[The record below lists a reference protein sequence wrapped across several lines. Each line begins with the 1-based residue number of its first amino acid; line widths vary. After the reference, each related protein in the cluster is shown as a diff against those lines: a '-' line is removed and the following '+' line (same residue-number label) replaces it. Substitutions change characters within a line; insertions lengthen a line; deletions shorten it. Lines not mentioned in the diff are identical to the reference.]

1 MKSHNNYGDGLYI
14 NNLEDLNFGS
24 NQEFSLEIPEF
35 PVNLG
40 VVNISASEFNQ
51 NMGNGIT
58 AMTMGDIFLSYVKAN
73 ENLYNGAVL
82 TSMPFFVSFAVQEEN
97 SEEMPVP
104 EIYVY
109 KSEFNSNG
117 DYEEFDREYDTLF
130 PQEFVVEPEGGTYPE
145 GGNGLIAF
153 GGNITL
159 DRVTAN
165 NNGIDGANTM
175 SFGDTLVVCSVFN
188 ENGDYGLEAFGL
200 GQVDLKGVTA
210 SGNGGP
216 DIYAN
221 GIEGTTQVT
230 YECKKVKK
238 DPVDPGIPVT
248 GENSEDTCALNGAVL
263 ELANL
268 DKAIFEGLCPL
279 KASLV
284 RVEQPSLPGA
294 LPEGSEF
301 GSSFTAG
308 VFEEGIALEVLPE
321 GGQITISFKLT
332 DEMAGKTLEIY
343 YWDPGAEGGLGGWI
357 PVPAK
362 GNEGSF
368 DAADDAKMVLS
379 GGQDAGDGTFNAIV
393 NFSGTFIIVVK

>member
-1 MKSHNNYGDGLYI
+1 
-14 NNLEDLNFGS
+14 
-24 NQEFSLEIPEF
+24 
-35 PVNLG
+35 
-40 VVNISASEFNQ
+40 
-51 NMGNGIT
+51 MGNGIT
-58 AMTMGDIFLSYVKAN
+58 AMTMGDILLSYVKAN

-82 TSMPFFVSFAVQEEN
+82 TAMPFLVTFAVQEDD
-97 SEEMPVP
+97 SERLPFP
-104 EIYVY
+104 TIYVGR
-109 KSEFNSNG
+109 SEFNSNG
-117 DYEEFDREYDTLF
+117 LFEDYDEEYDNLF
-130 PQEFVVEPEGGTYPE
+130 PQEFFFEPEGEIYPE
-145 GGNGLIAF
+145 GGSGLITF

-175 SFGDTLVVCSVFN
+175 SFGDTQVVCSVFN
-188 ENGDYGLEAFGL
+188 ENGEYGLSAFGF

-210 SGNGGP
+210 SGNGDT

-221 GIEGTTQVT
+221 GLEGTTQVT
-230 YECKKVKK
+230 YQCKKVKS
-238 DPVDPGIPVT
+238 DPEDPGIPVT
-248 GENSEDTCALNGAVL
+248 GENPEDTCAINGAVL

-279 KASLV
+279 KVSLV
-284 RVEQPSLPGA
+284 GVDQQA
-294 LPEGSEF
+294 LPSEPPSDTTF

-308 VFEEGIALEVLPE
+308 VFEDGVAVDVLPE

-332 DEMAGKTLEIY
+332 DEMAGKSLEIY

-368 DAADDAKMVLS
+368 DAADDTKLVLS
-379 GGQDAGDGTFNAIV
+379 GGQETGDGTFSAIV